1 MFLDGKSLQPSD
13 WKGKIASDDDV
24 DWTASDEVDG
34 PASEVDGTAPKEND
48 ELMAEVEG

>member
-13 WKGKIASDDDV
+13 LKGKIASDDDV
-24 DWTASDEVDG
+24 DWT
-34 PASEVDGTAPKEND
+34 ASEVDGTAPKEND

>member
-13 WKGKIASDDDV
+13 WKGKI
-24 DWTASDEVDG
+24 ASDEVDG